1 MRKYSDYT
9 HLCRTI
15 DTTTLLYN
23 AVVIPWY
30 YESRSTS
37 MIWFDNV
44 IDIIDSHILP
54 VPTSGT
60 PDTSGMD
67 GVSDVSDV
75 PPFSLGFIILI
86 SIFHA
91 ND

>member
-1 MRKYSDYT
+1 
-9 HLCRTI
+9 
-15 DTTTLLYN
+15 
-23 AVVIPWY
+23 
-30 YESRSTS
+30 